1 MIRRPPRST
10 LFPYTTL
17 FRSGAV
23 RDDHAGSP
31 GFELLCGFPRETLPV
46 LRLQVLAVDAVN
58 HPGTDVA
65 DVQKFRDAEDEFLCG
80 DGGMDGA
87 GAVVDVRRDGP
98 ARAEHRDGGLVFSR
112 GREVPFWSGHRRVGR
127 HPNGLDVP
135 RRGPRLI
142 PPWEP
147 QPEDGL
153 AA

>member
-65 DVQKFRDAEDEFLCG
+65 DVQKFRDAEDELLCG
-80 DGGMDGA
+80 DGG
-87 GAVVDVRRDGP
+87 VDR
-98 ARAEHRDGGLVFSR
+98 ARAGCVGRADGR
-112 GREVPFWSGHRRVGR
+112 ARAGHR
-127 HPNGLDVP
+127 
-135 RRGPRLI
+135 
-142 PPWEP
+142 
-147 QPEDGL
+147 
-153 AA
+153 A